1 MENFKKEWTHNNV
14 KITDI
19 RKLSKFY
26 MFTIDNDI
34 INSPLLVKD
43 EIFDERIKPY
53 FLKEV
58 SRITREEI
66 LSVKWNMFITK
77 GCYIKINRGGEIQEF
92 NMDADKYYISY
103 LEISGPLGGFSSI
116 CREIHHEEK

>member
-1 MENFKKEWTHNNV
+1 METFKKEWTHHDV

-19 RKLSKFY
+19 RKLSEFY
-26 MFTIDNDI
+26 MFTINDTVI
-34 INSPLLVKD
+34 DVPLLVKD
-43 EIFDERIKPY
+43 KIFEERIKPY

-66 LSVKWNMFITK
+66 LSVKWNMLITK
-77 GCYIKINRGGEIQEF
+77 GHYIKINKGGEIQEF

-103 LEISGPLGGFSSI
+103 LEISGPLGSFSSV
-116 CREIHHEEK
+116 CREIHHHE